1 MNLNALNRVGVATL
15 AAIIAGCGKTPS
27 QDPQQQQAP
36 PPEVGVVAL
45 QPQSVP
51 LQRSLVGRLSAYRSA
66 DVRARVAGVLQKR
79 IYQEGSDVEEGAIL
93 FEIDPAPLRAALN
106 AALATQAQAQA
117 TYANSRVA
125 AERARELA
133 PKGFISRADRDN
145 AEAAERSAAA
155 AVKQAK
161 ANVDGARINLGYA
174 TVRAPIAGR
183 AGKQEVTEGAL
194 VGQGEATLLTTVEQ
208 VDPLYVNFTLSV
220 AELEKMR
227 HAREAGHATLAGAG
241 QAEVRITLPDG
252 GAYPHTGALN
262 FSDTSVDPA
271 TGAVRLRAQIPNP
284 DRNLLPGMYVTI
296 VASLGEQH
304 GVFRVPQAAVQ
315 RDASGPYVLV
325 VGGDGVVA
333 RKEIKADDAQDG
345 HWLVSD
351 GLAAGDQVIVSGV
364 QRAQAGKPAKATP
377 WQPEAPPAAA
387 PPAAGTR

>member
-27 QDPQQQQAP
+27 QDPQQQAP

-174 TVRAPIAGR
+174 T
-183 AGKQEVTEGAL
+183 
-194 VGQGEATLLTTVEQ
+194 
-208 VDPLYVNFTLSV
+208 
-220 AELEKMR
+220 
-227 HAREAGHATLAGAG
+227 
-241 QAEVRITLPDG
+241 
-252 GAYPHTGALN
+252 
-262 FSDTSVDPA
+262 
-271 TGAVRLRAQIPNP
+271 
-284 DRNLLPGMYVTI
+284 
-296 VASLGEQH
+296 
-304 GVFRVPQAAVQ
+304 
-315 RDASGPYVLV
+315 
-325 VGGDGVVA
+325 
-333 RKEIKADDAQDG
+333 
-345 HWLVSD
+345 
-351 GLAAGDQVIVSGV
+351 
-364 QRAQAGKPAKATP
+364 
-377 WQPEAPPAAA
+377 
-387 PPAAGTR
+387 